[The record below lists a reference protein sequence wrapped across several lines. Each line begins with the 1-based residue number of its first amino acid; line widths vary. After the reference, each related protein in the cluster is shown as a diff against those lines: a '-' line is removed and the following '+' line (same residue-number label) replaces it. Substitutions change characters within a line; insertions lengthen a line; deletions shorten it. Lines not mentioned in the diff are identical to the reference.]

1 MTPHADVEAAQP
13 GLSRVQLV
21 GIAGGAALVPLNS
34 TMIAVA
40 LPSIADD
47 FDISI
52 GRASLLVT
60 VYLVAMLIGQPVAGR
75 LGDAV
80 GHRRLVR
87 IALVGF
93 GSMSMVGAIAPS
105 FVVLIAARV
114 GQAAFGAAIAP
125 GVQAMLHMVT
135 PPSERGRTFGSLG
148 SIIGVGAAAGP
159 VLGGGLTGLF
169 GWQAIMLVN
178 LPIVAWAL
186 VAAPTPTDSGDRRR
200 RSCDV
205 SDEPWVTRVFVAC
218 CTIQALTTVGQY
230 MLLLVT
236 PVILEGRRW
245 SSAPIGLVLSTMTI
259 GLIVMG
265 PVGGRTGDR
274 RGRRWP
280 VAVGITV
287 AFVAIVGSAIGGAS
301 IAIPGMVAALAA
313 SGLGLGFALPS
324 VMTSAIESV
333 DERRAGAA
341 SGLFSTSRYVGS
353 IGTSLLV
360 AAWITDAGGGAGR
373 ALWVAAAASAIALGC
388 VVFIPSRPG

>member
-1 MTPHADVEAAQP
+1 MEAVQP
-13 GLSRVQLV
+13 GLSRVQLA

-93 GSMSMVGAIAPS
+93 ASMSIVGAIAPS

-114 GQAAFGAAIAP
+114 GQAACGAAIAP
-125 GVQAMLHMVT
+125 GVQAMLRLVT
-135 PPSERGRTFGSLG
+135 PPSERGRTFGFLG

-159 VLGGGLTGLF
+159 VLGGGLTALF

-186 VAAPTPTDSGDRRR
+186 VAAPTTTDSGDRRR
-200 RSCDV
+200 RTRDV

-218 CTIQALTTVGQY
+218 CAIQALTTVGQY

-280 VAVGITV
+280 VAIGITV
-287 AFVAIVGSAIGGAS
+287 AFVAIVGTAIGGAS
-301 IAIPGMVAALAA
+301 IAIPVMVAALAA

-341 SGLFSTSRYVGS
+341 SGIFSMSRYVGS

-360 AAWITDAGGGAGR
+360 SAWITDAGGGAGR

-388 VVFIPSRPG
+388 VVFLPTRPR

>member
-1 MTPHADVEAAQP
+1 VTSHGDVAALQP
-13 GLSRVQLV
+13 SLSRVQLV

-40 LPSIADD
+40 LPRIADD

-60 VYLVAMLIGQPVAGR
+60 VYLVAMLLGQPVAGR

-93 GSMSMVGAIAPS
+93 AAMSIVGALAPS
-105 FVVLIAARV
+105 FVALLAARV
-114 GQAAFGAAIAP
+114 GQAACGAAIGP
-125 GVQAMLHMVT
+125 GVQAMLRMVT
-135 PPSERGRTFGSLG
+135 PPAERGRTFGFLG
-148 SIIGVGAAAGP
+148 SIIGIGAAAGP
-159 VLGGGLTGLF
+159 VLGGGLTALF
-169 GWQAIMLVN
+169 GWEAIMLVN

-186 VAAPTPTDSGDRRR
+186 VAAPPATDSSDRRR
-200 RSCDV
+200 RPHDV
-205 SDEPWVTRVFVAC
+205 EDGPWMTRVFVAC
-218 CTIQALTTVGQY
+218 CAIQALTTVGQY

-236 PVILEGRRW
+236 PVILEGRGW
-245 SSAPIGLVLSTMTI
+245 SSAPIGLVLSTMTV

-265 PVGGRTGDR
+265 PVGGRAGDQ

-280 VAVGITV
+280 VSVGVTV
-287 AFVAIVGSAIGGAS
+287 ALAAIVCTAIGGTS
-301 IAIPGMVAALAA
+301 IPIAVMVVALAA

-324 VMTSAIESV
+324 VMTSAVESV

-353 IGTSLLV
+353 IGTSLLL
-360 AAWITDAGGGAGR
+360 AAWITDDGGGAGQ

-388 VVFIPSRPG
+388 VAFLPTRPE

>member
-1 MTPHADVEAAQP
+1 MTSHADVEAVQP
-13 GLSRVQLV
+13 GLSRVQLA

-93 GSMSMVGAIAPS
+93 ASMSIVGAIAPS

-114 GQAAFGAAIAP
+114 GQAACGAAIAP
-125 GVQAMLHMVT
+125 GVQAMLRMVT
-135 PPSERGRTFGSLG
+135 PPSERGRTFGFLG

-159 VLGGGLTGLF
+159 VLGGGLTALF

-186 VAAPTPTDSGDRRR
+186 VAAPTTTDSGDRRR
-200 RSCDV
+200 RTRDV

-218 CTIQALTTVGQY
+218 CAIQALTTVGQY

-236 PVILEGRRW
+236 PVILEGRRLVV
-245 SSAPIGLVLSTMTI
+245 SSDRAGALDHDHRADRHGS
-259 GLIVMG
+259 G
-265 PVGGRTGDR
+265 GGRTGDR

-280 VAVGITV
+280 VAIGITV
-287 AFVAIVGSAIGGAS
+287 AFVAIVGTAIGGAS
-301 IAIPGMVAALAA
+301 ITIPVMVAALAA

-341 SGLFSTSRYVGS
+341 SGIFSMSRYVGS

-360 AAWITDAGGGAGR
+360 SAWITDAGGGAGR

-388 VVFIPSRPG
+388 VVFLPTRPG